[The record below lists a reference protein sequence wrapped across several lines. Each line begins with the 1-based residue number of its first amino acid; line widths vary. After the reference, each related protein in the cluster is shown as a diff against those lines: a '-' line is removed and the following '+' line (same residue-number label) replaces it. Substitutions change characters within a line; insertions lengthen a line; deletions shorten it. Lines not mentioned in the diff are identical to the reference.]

1 MATSDDEP
9 MHLYEVFQN
18 CFNKIANKQPSS
30 GGAER
35 NGGYQSP
42 YGGLGMENGMYPN
55 DDFNPMHDAAGGSNR
70 FGDGGAGVNQY
81 FDTNLGN
88 GGGVPPGAGGGPGG
102 GWYSSTVGGYGN
114 QNSYQN
120 NGPLDPHHL
129 TPQQHH
135 NSEPQH
141 HGMAGGSGMGG
152 GLPIDSVGMHSPVPT
167 SLPPMS
173 SFRSGT
179 NTMQQISGPAA
190 HSPAALYNSP
200 QHNAQH
206 NALATANAHGHH
218 PLSHHSQ
225 QHSPAVQSDAFGV
238 GVGVSGLGLGP
249 KGPSATAGNSTASLR
264 QHMYMT
270 AAAAA
275 AADQSISSFSSNP
288 STPVNSPPPLTQ
300 SGLTQSLLDKSVVG
314 STGGGAPWGAV
325 LNSTGGSVN
334 SVGGGMGVGV
344 GGSYATD
351 VGPSGL
357 HTMAAVFQGARMEER
372 LDDALNVLRNH
383 CEPELLSGVGAA
395 LSALDN
401 MDGLSSFVPT
411 SPPSHMVGGVGSTS
425 GVSNL
430 HSPHDVLAGNG
441 PTLDSVGGGLNGSQ
455 STGPQIKMERT
466 STATSSASGATSK
479 SSKKRKE
486 AAAAAAATSAMS
498 AATAN
503 SGGGASTSSMS
514 GAMGG
519 LVDGPDTKPTSSME
533 ATHNNQ
539 QGGSGKGSKR
549 PRRYCSSAED
559 DDDVEPAVKAMREK
573 ERRQA
578 NNARE
583 RIRIRDINEALKE
596 LGRMCMTH
604 LKSDKPQTKLGIL
617 NMAVEVIMTLEQQV
631 RERNLNPK
639 AACLKRRE
647 EEKAEDGPKL
657 AAQHHMLPQPP
668 GGGVYG
674 QPPLPQVSV
683 PPGAGLPVPPP
694 QGSGVQLPPHLQQ
707 HNQPQ
712 HPQQ

>member
-18 CFNKIANKQPSS
+18 CFNKIANKQPST

-55 DDFNPMHDAAGGSNR
+55 DDFNPMHDTAGGSNR

-102 GWYSSTVGGYGN
+102 GWYSSAVGGYGN

-135 NSEPQH
+135 NAEAQH

-179 NTMQQISGPAA
+179 NNMQQISGPAT

-206 NALATANAHGHH
+206 NVLATANAHGHH

-314 STGGGAPWGAV
+314 STVGGAPWGAV
-325 LNSTGGSVN
+325 LNSTGGGVN

-344 GGSYATD
+344 GGSYGTD

-395 LSALDN
+395 LSAMDN

-441 PTLDSVGGGLNGSQ
+441 PTLDTVGSGLNGSQ
-455 STGPQIKMERT
+455 STVPQIKMERT
-466 STATSSASGATSK
+466 STTTTSTSGTTSK

-486 AAAAAAATSAMS
+486 AAAAAAATSAMTATS
-498 AATAN
+498 ANT
-503 SGGGASTSSMS
+503 GGGASTSSMG
-514 GAMGG
+514 GAMGVV
-519 LVDGPDTKPTSSME
+519 VDGPDSKPTSSME

-539 QGGSGKGSKR
+539 QGASGKGSKR

-657 AAQHHMLPQPP
+657 AAQHHMLPQP

-674 QPPLPQVSV
+674 QPPMPQVSV